1 MHHHLLL
8 TRIDYQPLLNIKGFY
23 FLCLIYI
30 YFIKYFKFKIKRN
43 IFILYYFN
51 FIDDVKCEIYLFM
64 LKFLNKY
71 KYTYLILFIN
81 FQ

>member
-51 FIDDVKCEIYLFM
+51 FID
-64 LKFLNKY
+64 LNKLNE
-71 KYTYLILFIN
+71 KFIIILFKKLL
-81 FQ
+81 